1 MNNKEL
7 NLIHK
12 ILIKNFKKKEIPLS
26 EPTFS
31 KSDIDLVSKAIKKKS
46 VSSAFGNFTETFENK
61 LKKITKS
68 KHVIALIN
76 GTCSL
81 QIALLALGL
90 KKNQEVIIP
99 ALNFVASC
107 NAILYCGGIPHFVDV
122 NNKDLGIDYIK
133 LEKYLS
139 ENTRMS
145 KNSCINKN
153 TKRLIRFIMPTHVF
167 GHIGDMQKLKKIA
180 KKFKLKIV
188 EDASEALGSFY
199 KNQHAGTFG
208 QAGILSFNGN
218 KIITTGTGGA
228 ILTNNQFLAKQ
239 IRHISSTARV
249 RKSWEFYHN
258 QVGYNYL
265 MPNLNAALG
274 ISQINDLKSRIRK
287 KRLLNKKYT
296 QIFKTIK
303 KFYVLKE
310 PKNCKSNYWLQ
321 TILLNGKK
329 IDNRKKIILY
339 FRSKKIEIRPVW
351 KILSSLNFLKKYPK
365 MKIEEA
371 FSLEKRILNIP
382 SSSNL

>member
-274 ISQINDLKSRIRK
+274 ISQINDLKNRIRK
-287 KRLLNKKYT
+287 KRLLNKKYI

-303 KFYVLKE
+303 KFYVFKE
-310 PKNCKSNYWLQ
+310 PKNCK
-321 TILLNGKK
+321 G
-329 IDNRKKIILY
+329 
-339 FRSKKIEIRPVW
+339 
-351 KILSSLNFLKKYPK
+351 LSP
-365 MKIEEA
+365 
-371 FSLEKRILNIP
+371 
-382 SSSNL
+382 

>member
-1 MNNKEL
+1 
-7 NLIHK
+7 
-12 ILIKNFKKKEIPLS
+12 
-26 EPTFS
+26 
-31 KSDIDLVSKAIKKKS
+31 
-46 VSSAFGNFTETFENK
+46 
-61 LKKITKS
+61 
-68 KHVIALIN
+68 
-76 GTCSL
+76 
-81 QIALLALGL
+81 
-90 KKNQEVIIP
+90 
-99 ALNFVASC
+99 
-107 NAILYCGGIPHFVDV
+107 
-122 NNKDLGIDYIK
+122 
-133 LEKYLS
+133 
-139 ENTRMS
+139 
-145 KNSCINKN
+145 
-153 TKRLIRFIMPTHVF
+153 MPTHVF

-188 EDASEALGSFY
+188 EAASEALGSFY

-228 ILTNNQFLAKQ
+228 ILTNNQSLAKQ

-249 RKSWEFYHN
+249 RKSWELYHN

-274 ISQINDLKSRIRK
+274 ISQINDLKNRIRK
-287 KRLLNKKYT
+287 KRLLNKKYI

-303 KFYVLKE
+303 KFYVFKE

-321 TILLNGKK
+321 TILLNEKK

-339 FRSKKIEIRPVW
+339 FRSKKVEIRPVW
-351 KILSSLNFLKKYPK
+351 KILSSLNFLKRYPK

>member
-7 NLIHK
+7 NLNHK

-274 ISQINDLKSRIRK
+274 ISQINDLKNRIRK
-287 KRLLNKKYT
+287 KRLLNKKYI

-303 KFYVLKE
+303 NFYVFKE

-321 TILLNGKK
+321 TILLNEKK

-339 FRSKKIEIRPVW
+339 FRSKKVEIRPVW
-351 KILSSLNFLKKYPK
+351 KILSSLNFLKRYPK

>member
-31 KSDIDLVSKAIKKKS
+31 KSDINLVSKAIKKKS

-228 ILTNNQFLAKQ
+228 ILTNNQSLAKQ

-249 RKSWEFYHN
+249 RKSWELYHN

-274 ISQINDLKSRIRK
+274 ISQINDLKNRIRK
-287 KRLLNKKYT
+287 KRLLNKKYI

-303 KFYVLKE
+303 KFYVFKE

-321 TILLNGKK
+321 TILLNEKK

-339 FRSKKIEIRPVW
+339 FRSKKVEIRPVW
-351 KILSSLNFLKKYPK
+351 KILSSLNFLKRYPK

>member
-12 ILIKNFKKKEIPLS
+12 ILIKNFKKKKIPLS

-31 KSDIDLVSKAIKKKS
+31 KSDINLVSKAIKKKT

-76 GTCSL
+76 GICSL

-167 GHIGDMQKLKKIA
+167 GHIGDMQELKKIA

-228 ILTNNQFLAKQ
+228 ILTNNQSLAKQ

-249 RKSWEFYHN
+249 RKSWELYHN

-274 ISQINDLKSRIRK
+274 ISQINDLKNRIRK
-287 KRLLNKKYT
+287 KRLLNKKYI

-303 KFYVLKE
+303 KFYVFKE

-321 TILLNGKK
+321 TILLNEKK

-339 FRSKKIEIRPVW
+339 FRSKKVEIRPVW
-351 KILSSLNFLKKYPK
+351 KILSSLNFLKRYPK
-365 MKIEEA
+365 MKIKEA